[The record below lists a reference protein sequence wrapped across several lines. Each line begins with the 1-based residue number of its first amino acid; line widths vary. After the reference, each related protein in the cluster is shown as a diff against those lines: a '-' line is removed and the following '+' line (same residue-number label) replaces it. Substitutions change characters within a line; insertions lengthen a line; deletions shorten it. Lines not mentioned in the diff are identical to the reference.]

1 MSARIAV
8 VDDERRVG
16 QVLAMVLKRDGHDV
30 VLFTD
35 PRAFL
40 RALPDAPV
48 DLLITDLRMPHL
60 DGVQLLTK
68 ARELQA
74 GLPVIVIT
82 AHGTMDAAIAAM
94 KQGAFDFVTKPFDN
108 DHCRAL
114 VSRALDVDRL
124 KRQNRQ
130 LRTDSRV
137 HAGLQAIVA
146 VSDGMRAVLDL
157 ARRAAASRATV
168 LIEGESGTGKE
179 VVARAIHLNS
189 DRVGE
194 PFVAVNCKAFA
205 AGVLES
211 ELFGHD
217 KGAFTGA
224 ARVREG
230 VFERA
235 HRGTLLLDEIG
246 EVETDFQAK
255 LLRVLQER
263 EVLRVGGS
271 QPRAVD
277 VRIVAATNRDLRVDV
292 QEGRFRE
299 DLWYRLAVVPI
310 RIPPLRERPA
320 DVLPLARTFFARAC
334 SEQGRPME
342 GWTDEVE
349 AWLLAHSW
357 PGNVR
362 ELENHI
368 ERGVVLARGDRIEL
382 SDVVMSGSAGPGG
395 GVAVGRTLQEH
406 LDRAAAERI
415 QQALAEAGGVRQ
427 AAAAIL
433 GVERTTLYRLMK
445 RYGIGD

>member
-1 MSARIAV
+1 MSARVAV

-30 VLFTD
+30 VVFTD

-40 RALPDAPV
+40 KALPEDRI

-60 DGVQLLTK
+60 DGVQVLTK
-68 ARELQA
+68 AREIQP
-74 GLPVIVIT
+74 GLPVIVLT
-82 AHGTMDAAIAAM
+82 AHGTIDAAIAAM

-114 VSRALDVDRL
+114 VARALEVRQLKREVKQLRADSRARGGLDR
-124 KRQNRQ
+124 
-130 LRTDSRV
+130 
-137 HAGLQAIVA
+137 IVA
-146 VSDGMRAVLDL
+146 VSDGMQQVLDL

-168 LIEGESGTGKE
+168 LVEGESGTGKE
-179 VVARAIHLNS
+179 VVARALHLHS
-189 DRVGE
+189 DRVGA
-194 PFVAVNCKAFA
+194 PFVAVNCKAFS

-224 ARVREG
+224 ARAREG

-246 EVETDFQAK
+246 EVEANFQAK

-263 EVLRVGGS
+263 EVLRVGGAT
-271 QPRAVD
+271 PRAVD
-277 VRIVAATNRDLRVDV
+277 VRLVAATNRDLRSDV
-292 QEGRFRE
+292 AAGRFRE
-299 DLWYRLAVVPI
+299 DLWYRLAVVVI
-310 RIPPLRERPA
+310 RIPPLRERRD
-320 DVLPLARTFFARAC
+320 DVLPLARAFFARAC
-334 SEQGRPME
+334 AEQGRPLD

-349 AWLLAHSW
+349 AWLLAHAW

-362 ELENHI
+362 ELENCV
-368 ERGVVLARGDRIEL
+368 ERGVVLARGDVIEL
-382 SDVVMSGSAGPGG
+382 GDVAMPGARGAGREVGG
-395 GVAVGRTLQEH
+395 TLQEH

-415 QQALAEAGGVRQ
+415 RQALAEAGGVKQ
-427 AAAAIL
+427 DAARIL
-433 GVERTTLYRLMK
+433 GVERTTLYRLIK
-445 RYGIGD
+445 RYGIET

>member
-1 MSARIAV
+1 VSARVAV

-30 VLFTD
+30 VVFTD

-40 RALPDAPV
+40 KALPEDRI

-60 DGVQLLTK
+60 DGVQVLTK
-68 ARELQA
+68 AREIQP
-74 GLPVIVIT
+74 GLPVIVLT
-82 AHGTMDAAIAAM
+82 AHGTIDAAIAAM

-114 VSRALDVDRL
+114 VARALEVRQLKREVKQLRADSRARGGLDR
-124 KRQNRQ
+124 
-130 LRTDSRV
+130 
-137 HAGLQAIVA
+137 IVA
-146 VSDGMRAVLDL
+146 VSDGMQQVLDL

-168 LIEGESGTGKE
+168 LVEGESGTGKE
-179 VVARAIHLNS
+179 VVARAIHLHS
-189 DRVGE
+189 DRVGA
-194 PFVAVNCKAFA
+194 PFVAVNCKAFS

-224 ARVREG
+224 ARAREG

-246 EVETDFQAK
+246 EVEANFQAK

-263 EVLRVGGS
+263 EVLRVGGAT
-271 QPRAVD
+271 PRAVD
-277 VRIVAATNRDLRVDV
+277 VRLVAATNRDLRSDV
-292 QEGRFRE
+292 AAGRFRE
-299 DLWYRLAVVPI
+299 DLWYRLAVVVI
-310 RIPPLRERPA
+310 RIPPLRERRD
-320 DVLPLARTFFARAC
+320 DVLPLARAFFARAC
-334 SEQGRPME
+334 AEQGRPLD

-349 AWLLAHSW
+349 AWLLAHAW

-362 ELENHI
+362 ELENCV
-368 ERGVVLARGDRIEL
+368 ERGVVLARGDVIEL
-382 SDVVMSGSAGPGG
+382 GDVAMPGARGAGREVGG
-395 GVAVGRTLQEH
+395 TLQEH

-415 QQALAEAGGVRQ
+415 RQALAEAGGVKQ
-427 AAAAIL
+427 DAARIL
-433 GVERTTLYRLMK
+433 GVERTTLYRLIK
-445 RYGIGD
+445 RYGIET

>member
-1 MSARIAV
+1 MSARVAV

-30 VLFTD
+30 VVFTD

-40 RALPDAPV
+40 KALPEDRI

-60 DGVQLLTK
+60 DGVQVLTK
-68 ARELQA
+68 AREIQP
-74 GLPVIVIT
+74 GLPVIVLT
-82 AHGTMDAAIAAM
+82 AHGTIDAAIAAM

-114 VSRALDVDRL
+114 VARALEVRQLKREVKQLRADSRARGGLDR
-124 KRQNRQ
+124 
-130 LRTDSRV
+130 
-137 HAGLQAIVA
+137 IVA
-146 VSDGMRAVLDL
+146 VSDGMQQVLDL

-168 LIEGESGTGKE
+168 LVEGESGTGKE
-179 VVARAIHLNS
+179 VVARAIHLHS
-189 DRVGE
+189 DRVGA
-194 PFVAVNCKAFA
+194 PFVAVNCKAFS

-224 ARVREG
+224 ARAREG

-246 EVETDFQAK
+246 EVEANFQAK

-263 EVLRVGGS
+263 EVLRVGGAT
-271 QPRAVD
+271 PRAVD
-277 VRIVAATNRDLRVDV
+277 VRLVAATNRDLRSDV
-292 QEGRFRE
+292 AAGRFRE
-299 DLWYRLAVVPI
+299 DLWYRLAVVVI
-310 RIPPLRERPA
+310 RIPPLRERRD
-320 DVLPLARTFFARAC
+320 DVLPLARAFFARAC
-334 SEQGRPME
+334 AEQGRPLD

-349 AWLLAHSW
+349 AWLLAHAW

-362 ELENHI
+362 ELENCV
-368 ERGVVLARGDRIEL
+368 ERGVVLARGDVIEL
-382 SDVVMSGSAGPGG
+382 GDVAMPGARGAGREVGG
-395 GVAVGRTLQEH
+395 TLQEH

-415 QQALAEAGGVRQ
+415 RQALAEAGGVKQ
-427 AAAAIL
+427 DAARIL
-433 GVERTTLYRLMK
+433 GVERTTLYRLIK
-445 RYGIGD
+445 RYGIET